1 MPTFFACL
9 INKLSVSRKKEKK
22 KKKNE
27 GEEDIHEQTHEHW
40 RSTQNKLT
48 LNSFIGLVIS
58 LI

>member
-9 INKLSVSRKKEKK
+9 IKKLSVSINK

-27 GEEDIHEQTHEHW
+27 EEEDIHEQTHEHW